1 MALDRDK
8 GLWGCFYE
16 DFDEVMEVCEIPEAN
31 VVWLR
36 EWRDGKPSF
45 IISMETGI
53 EMAKVRDG
61 IMIVFGRL
69 RKHLG
74 IPKSG

>member
-1 MALDRDK
+1 MALDRDD
-8 GLWGCFYE
+8 GLWGNFK
-16 DFDEVMEVCEIPEAN
+16 DHFDEVMQVCEIPEAN
-31 VVWLR
+31 IEWLR

-45 IISMETGI
+45 IISEETGI
-53 EMAKVRDG
+53 EMAKVRDS

-74 IPKSG
+74 IAKSG